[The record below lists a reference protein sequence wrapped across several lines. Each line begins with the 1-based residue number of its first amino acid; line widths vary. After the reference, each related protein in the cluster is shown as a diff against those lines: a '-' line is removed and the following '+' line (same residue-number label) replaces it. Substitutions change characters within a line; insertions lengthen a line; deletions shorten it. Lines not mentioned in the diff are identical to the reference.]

1 MRAYELMV
9 IFDGDL
15 DEEAVERALTV
26 ATDAVTSLG
35 VTVASTD
42 RWGKRKFA
50 YEIDHK
56 QDGYYVVL
64 ELVTEGQDLSGF
76 ERSLRLADEVV
87 RHKHIR
93 LPESEATRRGLLG
106 GEVTPASAG

>member
-15 DEEAVERALTV
+15 DEAAVEEALGVATGALTDTGSTIV
-26 ATDAVTSLG
+26 N
-35 VTVASTD
+35 TD

-56 QDGYYVVL
+56 QDGSYVVL
-64 ELVTEGQDLSGF
+64 EFLADGQDLSGF
-76 ERSLRLADEVV
+76 ERSLRLADDVV
-87 RHKHIR
+87 RHKLIR
-93 LPESEATRRGLLG
+93 LPDREATRRGLLG
-106 GEVTPASAG
+106 GEATPASAG